1 MKTHTIQLAVALLAA
16 TALVGAQAL
25 EAQTPAPAPVQDQ
38 AIAITGATIH
48 PISAPAIEG
57 GTIVFEDG
65 VITQMGTNVEIPA
78 GARQVDATG
87 QHIYPGLIH
96 SNSAM
101 GLFEIG
107 GWGVT
112 IDTNELG
119 TVNPNVRAQVA
130 FNPESR
136 HITFPRSQG
145 VLITNSSPT
154 GGLIAGQSAAMMLEG
169 WTWEEMTLQGGTGLV
184 VNWPSTNNENQY
196 DSNLRTLRDTF
207 DEARSYWIARISE
220 HADQMD
226 TDSRW
231 EAMIPVFEGEMP
243 VLVSANELR
252 QIQDAVTWAEEE
264 GVRIVIRG
272 GRDAAFVADHLAR
285 KEIPVILT
293 SVQGSPSRGWQPY
306 DETFTLPQRLHE
318 AGVPF
323 AIASGSSAA
332 YTYRLN
338 WEAGTAVAYGLPED
352 VALRAVTLEP
362 ARFLGIDDR
371 VGSLEVGK
379 DATLL
384 LTTGSPIQYETQIE
398 QAYIQGRE
406 VDMMDVQ
413 RRFYEK
419 YREKSLQRQQAGSG
433 SDR

>member
-16 TALVGAQAL
+16 TVLMGAQAL
-25 EAQTPAPAPVQDQ
+25 GAQTPAAAPVQDQ
-38 AIAITGATIH
+38 AIAVTGATIH

-65 VITQMGTNVEIPA
+65 VITQMGTNVDIPA

-96 SNSAM
+96 SNSSM

-119 TVNPNVRAQVA
+119 PVNPNVRAQVA

-136 HITFPRSQG
+136 HITFARSQG
-145 VLITNSSPT
+145 VLITNTSPG
-154 GGLIAGQSAAMMLEG
+154 GGLISGLSAAMMLEG
-169 WTWEEMTLQGGTGLV
+169 WTWEEMTLQGATGLV
-184 VNWPSTNNENQY
+184 VNWPSANNENQY
-196 DSNLRTLRDTF
+196 DSDLRTLRETF
-207 DEARSYWIARISE
+207 DEARSYWIARTSE
-220 HADQMD
+220 DGDQVN

-231 EAMIPVFEGEMP
+231 EAMIPVLEGEVP

-323 AIASGSSAA
+323 AIASGASAA

-362 ARFLGIDDR
+362 ARLLGIDDR

-379 DATLL
+379 DATFLI
-384 LTTGSPIQYETQIE
+384 TTGSPIQYETQIE

-406 VDMMDVQ
+406 IDMMDVQ

-419 YREKSLQRQQAGSG
+419 YREKSLQRQQVG
-433 SDR
+433 SDWDR

>member
-16 TALVGAQAL
+16 AVLTGAEAL

-38 AIAITGATIH
+38 AVAISGATIH

-57 GTIVFEDG
+57 GTIVFENG

-107 GWGVT
+107 GWDVT
-112 IDTNELG
+112 IDLNELG
-119 TVNPNVRAQVA
+119 TVNPNARAQVA

-136 HITFPRSQG
+136 HITFARSQG

-154 GGLIAGQSAAMMLEG
+154 GGLISGQSAAMMLEG

-184 VNWPSTNNENQY
+184 VNWPSANNENQY
-196 DSNLRTLRDTF
+196 DSNLQSLRETF
-207 DEARSYWIARISE
+207 DEARSYWIARTSE
-220 HADQMD
+220 DADQVN

-231 EAMIPVFEGEMP
+231 EAMIPVLEGEVP

-285 KEIPVILT
+285 KEIPVVLT

-323 AIASGSSAA
+323 AIASGASAA

-362 ARFLGIDDR
+362 ARLLGIDDR

-384 LTTGSPIQYETQIE
+384 ITTGSPIQYETQIE

-406 VDMMDVQ
+406 IDMMDVQ

-419 YREKSLQRQQAGSG
+419 YREKSLQRQQVG
-433 SDR
+433 SDSDR

>member
-1 MKTHTIQLAVALLAA
+1 MKTHTNRIAVVLLAGA
-16 TALVGAQAL
+16 ALVAAQSL
-25 EAQTPAPAPVQDQ
+25 EAQTPNPAPPQDQ
-38 AIAITGATIH
+38 PIAITGATIH
-48 PISAPAIEG
+48 PVSGPAIQN
-57 GTIVFEDG
+57 GTLVFEDG
-65 VITQMGTNVEIPA
+65 VITQLGTNVDIPA

-87 QHIYPGLIH
+87 QHIYPGLID

-119 TVNPNVRAQVA
+119 SVNPNVRAQVA

-136 HITFPRSQG
+136 HITPARSQG
-145 VLITNSSPT
+145 VLITNSSPG
-154 GGLIAGQSAAMMLEG
+154 GGLISGLSAAMMLDG
-169 WTWEEMTLQGGTGLV
+169 WTWEEMTLQGATGLV

-207 DEARSYWIARISE
+207 DEARSYWVARTSQ
-220 HADQMD
+220 AGDD
-226 TDSRW
+226 VATDSRW
-231 EAMIPVFEGEMP
+231 EAMIPVLEGDVP

-272 GRDAAFVADHLAR
+272 GRDAHFVADHLAR
-285 KEIPVILT
+285 KQIPVLLT

-323 AIASGSSAA
+323 GITGGSSAA
-332 YTYRLN
+332 YAYRLS
-338 WEAGTAVAYGLPED
+338 WEAGTAVAYGLAED
-352 VALRAVTLEP
+352 EALRAVTLYP
-362 ARFLGIDDR
+362 AQFLGIDDR

-384 LTTGSPIQYETQIE
+384 ITTGSPLQYATQIE

-406 VDMMDVQ
+406 IDMMDVQ

-419 YREKSLQRQQAGSG
+419 YREKSLQRQQAESG